1 MPTPRLRP
9 SSQLQQ
15 RAMFARTNTD
25 LMVNNPDG
33 FPSDPQYGP
42 VWWMGSDQPG
52 GGVPWNHG
60 GWNNPFAPT
69 YGSAAALPVVIRATA
84 LITGPLTSAAFRQI
98 DLSDGH
104 PLGRARWM
112 TDPMLL
118 RPDARYVS
126 DVYPDVVELPRSTF
140 WTAWIRNAIW
150 WGTGSFLCQLDTDG
164 QPLAGT
170 LRNIDSRLLSTERD
184 SQGALHWVL
193 GGEGADDERAVFDR
207 NGLLSF
213 GSVTYRLVTLRN
225 PHSPVSADGHSMGVF
240 EMSPGTFGMS
250 GQIEEYARGQ
260 FKSGVPNGV
269 LKVNTPG
276 LTQEQATALKAAWMT
291 AHGNDRRSI
300 GILNAVTDFVPFN
313 LSPVDA
319 GLDAVKRL
327 NIGDCAMAFGLD
339 PLTLGVSLGN
349 SATYN
354 NLRDAWNNH
363 KDFGLAPWISA
374 VQDTLSALLPG
385 SQGAV
390 VDLDRFANPPL
401 SERVATGAAAT
412 AAGLMT
418 VDEWRALEGM
428 LPMAGAGTPEQE
440 RNLSAA
446 EVSQKVYLAVQA
458 GVLSVEEARQMIADA
473 GGKLDV
479 TAVPEQGSGPVPVP
493 ASTPEPETVRAL
505 RTPAWRR

>member
-1 MPTPRLRP
+1 MPDQPP
-9 SSQLQQ
+9 QPQPEE
-15 RAMFARTNTD
+15 RASYVRTGAAD
-25 LMVNNPDG
+25 MMVNDPAG
-33 FPSDPQYGP
+33 YPSDPQFGP
-42 VWWMGSDQPG
+42 VWWFGSDTPG
-52 GGVPWNHG
+52 GGTPWVHG
-60 GWNNPFAPT
+60 GVNSVFGPQ

-84 LITGPLTSAAFRQI
+84 LVTGPLTSAPFRQI

-118 RPDARYVS
+118 RSDARYAS
-126 DVYPDVVELPRSTF
+126 DIYPDVVELPRGTF
-140 WTAWIRNAIW
+140 WMSWIRNAIW
-150 WGTGSFLCQLDTDG
+150 WGLGAFLTQLDETG

-170 LRNIDSRLLSTERD
+170 LRNIDSRLLTTERD

-193 GGEGADDERAVFDR
+193 GSDGAAEERATFDR

-225 PHSPVSADGHSMGVF
+225 PHSPVDANGYSKGVF
-240 EMSPGTFGMS
+240 ALSPGTFGMS
-250 GQIEEYARGQ
+250 AQIEEYARGQ
-260 FKSGVPNGV
+260 FKSGVPNGI
-269 LKVNTPG
+269 LKVATPG
-276 LTQEQATALKAAWMT
+276 LTQEQATDLKTAWMS

-349 SATYN
+349 SATYS

-401 SERVATGAAAT
+401 SERVTTGAAAV

-428 LPMAGAGTPEQE
+428 QPMAGTGTPEQE

-458 GVLSVEEARQMIADA
+458 GVLSIEEARQMIADA

-479 TAVPEQGSGPVPVP
+479 AAVPEVEE
-493 ASTPEPETVRAL
+493 PEPTGTEGVRSL
-505 RTPAWRR
+505 RSPTWRR